1 MKKKKKKKTLF
12 LQIGSVLEHS
22 FSTSQEINNFIL
34 AFASCS
40 HTAWSSARGKILS
53 SSQVFSKPA
62 SRLEHLLW
70 VFYDPQ
76 NIWGLQRASSSCF
89 FFLASSF
96 LSLLFVLTT
105 ILWSKWPWL
114 IHLPLNAFNKR
125 RKLPPFC
132 GNSVDI
138 KTHQAR
144 EMILQRPSQKVK
156 TISSVFLPL
165 VTNNLHQ

>member
-1 MKKKKKKKTLF
+1 MKKKKKKDFIFADWLC
-12 LQIGSVLEHS
+12 VRDS

-62 SRLEHLLW
+62 CRLEHLLW

-76 NIWGLQRASSSCF
+76 NIWGLQRPSSSCF

-132 GNSVDI
+132 GNSVDN
-138 KTHQAR
+138 KTHQAL